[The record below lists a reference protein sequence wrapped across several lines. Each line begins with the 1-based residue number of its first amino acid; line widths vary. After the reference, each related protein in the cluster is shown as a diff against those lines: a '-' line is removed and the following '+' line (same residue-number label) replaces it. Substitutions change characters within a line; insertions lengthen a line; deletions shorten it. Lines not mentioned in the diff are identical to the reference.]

1 MSAERVAVRYAK
13 AFVAVLQERNA
24 LAEAR
29 TFLEFCALVAAN
41 SELARVLANA
51 SLSAGQKGAVVAGLS
66 ERLGHAELLRK
77 FLQVLA
83 EARRLD
89 ILAAVGHAVAIK
101 LDELDNIRNV
111 DLTTAVALSKAELDD
126 FGKNMKN
133 KLGSDVR
140 VTSHVDASLLGGA
153 VARVGSVVYDGSVR
167 AQLNRLRA
175 ELVKEN

>member
-29 TFLEFCALVAAN
+29 PFLDFCALVASN
-41 SELARVLANA
+41 HELARLLSNA
-51 SLSAGQKGAVVAGLS
+51 SLSAGQKGAVVAALA
-66 ERLGHAELLRK
+66 ERLGHSELVRK

-83 EARRLD
+83 QARRLN
-89 ILAAVGHAVAIK
+89 LLTAVGHAVAIK
-101 LDELDNIRNV
+101 LDELDNVRNV
-111 DLTTAVALSKAELDD
+111 DLTTAVALSQTELDD
-126 FGKNMKN
+126 FCKNMKH

-140 VTSHVDASLLGGA
+140 VTTQVDASILGGA

>member
-29 TFLEFCALVAAN
+29 TFLEFCGIVAN
-41 SELARVLANA
+41 HPELARLLSNA
-51 SLSAGQKGAVVAGLS
+51 SLSAGQKGAVVAALS
-66 ERLGHAELLRK
+66 DRLGHSELLRK
-77 FLQVLA
+77 FLHVLGQ
-83 EARRLD
+83 ARRLD
-89 ILAAVGHAVAIK
+89 VLTAVGQAVALK
-101 LDELDNIRNV
+101 LDELDNVRNV
-111 DLTTAVALSKAELDD
+111 NLTTAVALSQAELDD
-126 FGKNMKN
+126 FCKNMKH

-140 VTSHVDASLLGGA
+140 VTSHVDASILGGA